1 MGRWEVEFTDQFHDW
16 WLTLDEEQQEAL
28 AGRVRLLQARGPSL
42 GRPSVDTIASS
53 RHQHMKEIRC
63 SKHGTLRVLFA
74 FDPTTTA
81 ILLIGGDKSGS
92 DRTTPSWNDWYVR
105 FVPVADDLYD
115 EHLRLLEEEKGHG
128 R

>member
-1 MGRWEVEFTDQFHDW
+1 VGRWEVEFTDQFHDW

-53 RHQHMKEIRC
+53 RHQHMKD
-63 SKHGTLRVLFA
+63 SLFQTRDA
-74 FDPTTTA
+74 PCV
-81 ILLIGGDKSGS
+81 
-92 DRTTPSWNDWYVR
+92 VR
-105 FVPVADDLYD
+105 FRSDHNSDFAD
-115 EHLRLLEEEKGHG
+115 RW

>member
-1 MGRWEVEFTDQFHDW
+1 VEFTDQFHDW

-63 SKHGTLRVLFA
+63 AKHGTLRVLFA
-74 FDPTTTA
+74 FDPDDDSDFVDRWRQVRERPDDA
-81 ILLIGGDKSGS
+81 DLERLVCEVCAGSG
-92 DRTTPSWNDWYVR
+92 R
-105 FVPVADDLYD
+105 FV
-115 EHLRLLEEEKGHG
+115 
-128 R
+128 